1 MPRFFKYIM
10 LLLAT
15 IYGGGT
21 ALYAQEIK
29 LGADFVT
36 LFDNKEYA
44 TLKNETSG
52 TLFSARLTPKVG
64 VEWSE
69 GRNELTFAVD
79 MVQDFGHASKFLS
92 DINVQLYYAY
102 KAPRVKLYAG
112 IFPRC
117 AMRGLSSP
125 LFFDRAYTYYNNRI
139 GGVLAR
145 YEDPNYGDSYVEF
158 AMDYTGMR
166 DFDTR
171 EAFMIMTSGR
181 MPIKSIYI
189 GYDLLVGH
197 YAKEKTE
204 TLRSFDDKKRARL
217 YKSANFDYVT
227 FCGEFDIRSNNSV
240 KSVSG
245 LLCIDFDHVAEL
257 EVLFSKLLKDD
268 YFNTVLLFRSPS
280 GDGLKWVIEIPPS
293 DLPHPDFFRA
303 IENYIFKVYGIKID
317 GSGKDISR
325 ACFLCHD
332 PNAYI
337 NPNYI

>member
-1 MPRFFKYIM
+1 MEKTIDKQT
-10 LLLAT
+10 LLKKT
-15 IYGGGT
+15 MWGVDIYAHILRKFYPDEAVIKVVGRDCGICKNPFAGGARTLHIWFERNNPVGRLSEETAYHKDQFGAIPDGT
-21 ALYAQEIK
+21 ALDFAKLYYKQSGQE
-29 LGADFVT
+29 LLNT
-36 LFDNKEYA
+36 LNREMYLNLDKERTQYS
-44 TLKNETSG
+44 N
-52 TLFSARLTPKVG
+52 TP
-64 VEWSE
+64 
-69 GRNELTFAVD
+69 A
-79 MVQDFGHASKFLS
+79 S
-92 DINVQLYYAY
+92 DIDRGPKFSFF
-102 KAPRVKLYAG
+102 KAPIQNTK
-112 IFPRC
+112 
-117 AMRGLSSP
+117 SH
-125 LFFDRAYTYYNNRI
+125 
-139 GGVLAR
+139 
-145 YEDPNYGDSYVEF
+145 
-158 AMDYTGMR
+158 
-166 DFDTR
+166 
-171 EAFMIMTSGR
+171 
-181 MPIKSIYI
+181 KSITIKDVYNYI
-189 GYDLLVGH
+189 VGH

-245 LLCIDFDHVAEL
+245 LLCIDFDHVDKL
-257 EVLFSKLLKDD
+257 EVLFSKLLKDE

>member
-1 MPRFFKYIM
+1 MEKTIDKQT
-10 LLLAT
+10 LLKKT
-15 IYGGGT
+15 MWGVDIYAHILRMFYPDEAVIKVVGRDCGICKNPFAGGARTLHIWFERNNPVGRLSEETAYHKDQFGAIPDGT
-21 ALYAQEIK
+21 ALDFAELYYKQSGQE
-29 LGADFVT
+29 LLNT
-36 LFDNKEYA
+36 LNREMYLNLDKERTQYS
-44 TLKNETSG
+44 N
-52 TLFSARLTPKVG
+52 TP
-64 VEWSE
+64 
-69 GRNELTFAVD
+69 A
-79 MVQDFGHASKFLS
+79 S
-92 DINVQLYYAY
+92 DIDRGPKFSFF
-102 KAPRVKLYAG
+102 KAPIQNTK
-112 IFPRC
+112 
-117 AMRGLSSP
+117 SH
-125 LFFDRAYTYYNNRI
+125 
-139 GGVLAR
+139 
-145 YEDPNYGDSYVEF
+145 
-158 AMDYTGMR
+158 
-166 DFDTR
+166 
-171 EAFMIMTSGR
+171 
-181 MPIKSIYI
+181 KSITIKDAYNYI
-189 GYDLLVGH
+189 VGH

-257 EVLFSKLLKDD
+257 EVLFSKLLKDE

>member
-1 MPRFFKYIM
+1 MEKTIDKQT
-10 LLLAT
+10 LLRKT
-15 IYGGGT
+15 MWGVDIYAHILRKFYPDEAVIKVVGRDCGICKNPFAGGARTLHIWFERNNPVGRLSEETAYHKDQFGAIPDGT
-21 ALYAQEIK
+21 ALDFAELYYKQSGQE
-29 LGADFVT
+29 LLNT
-36 LFDNKEYA
+36 LNREMYLNLDKERTQYS
-44 TLKNETSG
+44 N
-52 TLFSARLTPKVG
+52 TP
-64 VEWSE
+64 
-69 GRNELTFAVD
+69 A
-79 MVQDFGHASKFLS
+79 S
-92 DINVQLYYAY
+92 DIDKGPKFSFF
-102 KAPRVKLYAG
+102 KAPIQNTK
-112 IFPRC
+112 
-117 AMRGLSSP
+117 SH
-125 LFFDRAYTYYNNRI
+125 
-139 GGVLAR
+139 
-145 YEDPNYGDSYVEF
+145 
-158 AMDYTGMR
+158 
-166 DFDTR
+166 
-171 EAFMIMTSGR
+171 
-181 MPIKSIYI
+181 KSITIKDAYNYI
-189 GYDLLVGH
+189 VGH

-257 EVLFSKLLKDD
+257 EVLFSKLLKDE

>member
-1 MPRFFKYIM
+1 MEKTIDKQT
-10 LLLAT
+10 LLKKT
-15 IYGGGT
+15 MWGVDIYAHILRKFYPDEAVIKVVGRDCGICKNPFAGGARTLHIWFERNNPVGRLSEETAYHKDQFGAIPDGT
-21 ALYAQEIK
+21 ALDFAELYYKQSGQE
-29 LGADFVT
+29 LLNT
-36 LFDNKEYA
+36 LNREMYLNLDKERTQYS
-44 TLKNETSG
+44 N
-52 TLFSARLTPKVG
+52 TP
-64 VEWSE
+64 
-69 GRNELTFAVD
+69 A
-79 MVQDFGHASKFLS
+79 S
-92 DINVQLYYAY
+92 DIDRGPKFSFF
-102 KAPRVKLYAG
+102 KAPIQNTK
-112 IFPRC
+112 
-117 AMRGLSSP
+117 SH
-125 LFFDRAYTYYNNRI
+125 
-139 GGVLAR
+139 
-145 YEDPNYGDSYVEF
+145 
-158 AMDYTGMR
+158 
-166 DFDTR
+166 
-171 EAFMIMTSGR
+171 
-181 MPIKSIYI
+181 KSITIKDAYNYI
-189 GYDLLVGH
+189 VGH

-245 LLCIDFDHVAEL
+245 LLCIDFDHIVEL
-257 EVLFSKLLKDD
+257 EVLFSKLLNDE

-332 PNAYI
+332 LNAYI

>member
-1 MPRFFKYIM
+1 MEKTIDKQT
-10 LLLAT
+10 LLRKT
-15 IYGGGT
+15 MWGVDIYAHILRKFYPDEAVIKVVGRDCGICKNPFAGGARTLHIWFERNNPVGRLSEETAYHKDQFGAIPDGT
-21 ALYAQEIK
+21 ALDFAELYYKQSGQE
-29 LGADFVT
+29 LLNT
-36 LFDNKEYA
+36 LNREMYLNLDKERTQYS
-44 TLKNETSG
+44 N
-52 TLFSARLTPKVG
+52 TP
-64 VEWSE
+64 
-69 GRNELTFAVD
+69 A
-79 MVQDFGHASKFLS
+79 S
-92 DINVQLYYAY
+92 DIDRGPKFSFF
-102 KAPRVKLYAG
+102 KAPIQNTK
-112 IFPRC
+112 
-117 AMRGLSSP
+117 SH
-125 LFFDRAYTYYNNRI
+125 
-139 GGVLAR
+139 
-145 YEDPNYGDSYVEF
+145 
-158 AMDYTGMR
+158 
-166 DFDTR
+166 
-171 EAFMIMTSGR
+171 
-181 MPIKSIYI
+181 KSITIKDAYNYI
-189 GYDLLVGH
+189 VGH

-245 LLCIDFDHVAEL
+245 LLCIDFDHIVEL
-257 EVLFSKLLKDD
+257 EVLFSKLLNDE

>member
-1 MPRFFKYIM
+1 MEKTIDKQT
-10 LLLAT
+10 LLKKT
-15 IYGGGT
+15 MWGVDIYAHILRKFYPDEAVIKVVGRDCGICKNPFAGGARTLHIWFERNNPVGRLSEETAYHKDQFGAIPDGT
-21 ALYAQEIK
+21 ALDFAELYYKQSGQE
-29 LGADFVT
+29 LLNT
-36 LFDNKEYA
+36 LNREMYLNLDKERTQYS
-44 TLKNETSG
+44 N
-52 TLFSARLTPKVG
+52 TP
-64 VEWSE
+64 
-69 GRNELTFAVD
+69 A
-79 MVQDFGHASKFLS
+79 S
-92 DINVQLYYAY
+92 DIDRGPKFSFF
-102 KAPRVKLYAG
+102 KAPIQNTK
-112 IFPRC
+112 
-117 AMRGLSSP
+117 SH
-125 LFFDRAYTYYNNRI
+125 
-139 GGVLAR
+139 
-145 YEDPNYGDSYVEF
+145 
-158 AMDYTGMR
+158 
-166 DFDTR
+166 
-171 EAFMIMTSGR
+171 
-181 MPIKSIYI
+181 KSITIKDAYNYI
-189 GYDLLVGH
+189 VGH

-245 LLCIDFDHVAEL
+245 LLCIDFDHVVEL

>member
-1 MPRFFKYIM
+1 MEKTIDKQT
-10 LLLAT
+10 LLKKT
-15 IYGGGT
+15 MWGVDIYAHILRKFYPDEAVIKVVGRDCGICKNPFAGGARTLHIWFERNNPVGRLSEETAYHKDQFGAIPDGT
-21 ALYAQEIK
+21 ALDFAELYYKQSGQE
-29 LGADFVT
+29 LLNT
-36 LFDNKEYA
+36 LNREMYLNLDKERTQYS
-44 TLKNETSG
+44 N
-52 TLFSARLTPKVG
+52 TP
-64 VEWSE
+64 
-69 GRNELTFAVD
+69 A
-79 MVQDFGHASKFLS
+79 S
-92 DINVQLYYAY
+92 DIDRGPKFSFF
-102 KAPRVKLYAG
+102 KAPIQNTK
-112 IFPRC
+112 
-117 AMRGLSSP
+117 SH
-125 LFFDRAYTYYNNRI
+125 
-139 GGVLAR
+139 
-145 YEDPNYGDSYVEF
+145 
-158 AMDYTGMR
+158 
-166 DFDTR
+166 
-171 EAFMIMTSGR
+171 
-181 MPIKSIYI
+181 KSITIKDAYNYI
-189 GYDLLVGH
+189 VGH

-245 LLCIDFDHVAEL
+245 LLCIDFDHIAEL
-257 EVLFSKLLKDD
+257 EVLFSKLLKDE

>member
-1 MPRFFKYIM
+1 MEKTIDKQT
-10 LLLAT
+10 LLKKT
-15 IYGGGT
+15 MWGVDIYAHILRKFYPDEAVIKVVGRDCGICKNPFAGGARTLHIWFERNNPVGRLSEETAYHKDQFGAIPDGT
-21 ALYAQEIK
+21 ALDFAELYYKQSGQE
-29 LGADFVT
+29 LLNT
-36 LFDNKEYA
+36 LNREMYLNLDKERTQYSNTTA
-44 TLKNETSG
+44 
-52 TLFSARLTPKVG
+52 
-64 VEWSE
+64 
-69 GRNELTFAVD
+69 
-79 MVQDFGHASKFLS
+79 S
-92 DINVQLYYAY
+92 DIDRGPKFSFF
-102 KAPRVKLYAG
+102 KAPIQNTK
-112 IFPRC
+112 
-117 AMRGLSSP
+117 SH
-125 LFFDRAYTYYNNRI
+125 
-139 GGVLAR
+139 
-145 YEDPNYGDSYVEF
+145 
-158 AMDYTGMR
+158 
-166 DFDTR
+166 
-171 EAFMIMTSGR
+171 
-181 MPIKSIYI
+181 KSITIKDAYNYI
-189 GYDLLVGH
+189 VGH

-245 LLCIDFDHVAEL
+245 LLCIDFDHIVEL
-257 EVLFSKLLKDD
+257 EVLFSKLLNDE

>member
-1 MPRFFKYIM
+1 MEKTIDKQT
-10 LLLAT
+10 LLKKT
-15 IYGGGT
+15 MWGVDIYAHILRKFYPDEAVIKVVGRDCGICKNPFAGGARTLHIWFERNNPVGRLSEETAYHKDQFGAIPDGT
-21 ALYAQEIK
+21 ALDFAELYYKQSGQE
-29 LGADFVT
+29 LLNT
-36 LFDNKEYA
+36 LNREMYLNLDKERTQYS
-44 TLKNETSG
+44 N
-52 TLFSARLTPKVG
+52 TP
-64 VEWSE
+64 
-69 GRNELTFAVD
+69 A
-79 MVQDFGHASKFLS
+79 S
-92 DINVQLYYAY
+92 DIDRGPKFSFF
-102 KAPRVKLYAG
+102 KAPIQNTK
-112 IFPRC
+112 
-117 AMRGLSSP
+117 SH
-125 LFFDRAYTYYNNRI
+125 
-139 GGVLAR
+139 
-145 YEDPNYGDSYVEF
+145 
-158 AMDYTGMR
+158 
-166 DFDTR
+166 
-171 EAFMIMTSGR
+171 
-181 MPIKSIYI
+181 KSITIKDAYNYI
-189 GYDLLVGH
+189 VGH

-245 LLCIDFDHVAEL
+245 LLCIDFDHIVEL
-257 EVLFSKLLKDD
+257 EVLFSKLLNDE

>member
-1 MPRFFKYIM
+1 MEKTIDKQT
-10 LLLAT
+10 LLKKT
-15 IYGGGT
+15 MWGVDIYAHILRKFYPDEAVIKVVGRDCGICKNPFAGGARTLHIWFERNNPVGRLSEETAYHKDQFGAIPDGT
-21 ALYAQEIK
+21 ALDFAELYYKQSGQE
-29 LGADFVT
+29 LLNT
-36 LFDNKEYA
+36 LNREMYLNLDKERTQYS
-44 TLKNETSG
+44 N
-52 TLFSARLTPKVG
+52 TP
-64 VEWSE
+64 
-69 GRNELTFAVD
+69 A
-79 MVQDFGHASKFLS
+79 S
-92 DINVQLYYAY
+92 DIDRGPKFSFF
-102 KAPRVKLYAG
+102 KAPIQNTK
-112 IFPRC
+112 
-117 AMRGLSSP
+117 SH
-125 LFFDRAYTYYNNRI
+125 
-139 GGVLAR
+139 
-145 YEDPNYGDSYVEF
+145 
-158 AMDYTGMR
+158 
-166 DFDTR
+166 
-171 EAFMIMTSGR
+171 
-181 MPIKSIYI
+181 KSITIKDAYNYI
-189 GYDLLVGH
+189 VGH

-245 LLCIDFDHVAEL
+245 LLCIDFDHVVEL
-257 EVLFSKLLKDD
+257 EVLFSKLLKDE

>member
-1 MPRFFKYIM
+1 MEKTIDKQT
-10 LLLAT
+10 LLKKT
-15 IYGGGT
+15 MWGVDIYAHILRKFYPDEAVIKVVGRDCGICKNPFAGGARTLHIWFERNNPVGRLSEETAYHKDQFGAIPDGT
-21 ALYAQEIK
+21 ALDFAELYYKQSGQE
-29 LGADFVT
+29 LLNT
-36 LFDNKEYA
+36 LNREMYLNLDKERTQYS
-44 TLKNETSG
+44 N
-52 TLFSARLTPKVG
+52 TP
-64 VEWSE
+64 
-69 GRNELTFAVD
+69 A
-79 MVQDFGHASKFLS
+79 S
-92 DINVQLYYAY
+92 DIDRGPKFSFF
-102 KAPRVKLYAG
+102 KAPIQNTK
-112 IFPRC
+112 
-117 AMRGLSSP
+117 SH
-125 LFFDRAYTYYNNRI
+125 
-139 GGVLAR
+139 
-145 YEDPNYGDSYVEF
+145 
-158 AMDYTGMR
+158 
-166 DFDTR
+166 
-171 EAFMIMTSGR
+171 
-181 MPIKSIYI
+181 KSITIKDAYNYI
-189 GYDLLVGH
+189 VGH

-257 EVLFSKLLKDD
+257 EVLFSKLLKDE

-293 DLPHPDFFRA
+293 DLPHPNFFRA

>member
-1 MPRFFKYIM
+1 MEKTIDKQT
-10 LLLAT
+10 LLKKT
-15 IYGGGT
+15 MWGVDIYAHILRKFYPDEAVIKVVGRDCGICKNPFAGGARTLHIWFERNNPVGRLSEETAYHKDQFGAIPDGT
-21 ALYAQEIK
+21 ALDFAELYYKQSGQE
-29 LGADFVT
+29 LLNT
-36 LFDNKEYA
+36 LNREMYLNLDKERTQYS
-44 TLKNETSG
+44 N
-52 TLFSARLTPKVG
+52 TP
-64 VEWSE
+64 
-69 GRNELTFAVD
+69 A
-79 MVQDFGHASKFLS
+79 S
-92 DINVQLYYAY
+92 DIDRGPKFSFF
-102 KAPRVKLYAG
+102 KAPIQNTK
-112 IFPRC
+112 
-117 AMRGLSSP
+117 SH
-125 LFFDRAYTYYNNRI
+125 
-139 GGVLAR
+139 
-145 YEDPNYGDSYVEF
+145 
-158 AMDYTGMR
+158 
-166 DFDTR
+166 
-171 EAFMIMTSGR
+171 
-181 MPIKSIYI
+181 KSITIKDAYNYI
-189 GYDLLVGH
+189 VGH

-245 LLCIDFDHVAEL
+245 LLCIDFDHVDKL
-257 EVLFSKLLKDD
+257 EVLFSKLLNDE

>member
-1 MPRFFKYIM
+1 MEKTIDKQT
-10 LLLAT
+10 LLKKT
-15 IYGGGT
+15 MWGVDIYAHILRKFYPDEAVIKIVGRDCGICKNPFAGGARTLHIWFERNNPVGRLSEETAYHKDQFGAIPDGT
-21 ALYAQEIK
+21 ALDFAELYYKQSGQE
-29 LGADFVT
+29 LLNT
-36 LFDNKEYA
+36 LNREMYLNLDKERTQYS
-44 TLKNETSG
+44 N
-52 TLFSARLTPKVG
+52 TP
-64 VEWSE
+64 
-69 GRNELTFAVD
+69 A
-79 MVQDFGHASKFLS
+79 S
-92 DINVQLYYAY
+92 DIDRGPKFSFF
-102 KAPRVKLYAG
+102 KAPIQNTK
-112 IFPRC
+112 
-117 AMRGLSSP
+117 SH
-125 LFFDRAYTYYNNRI
+125 
-139 GGVLAR
+139 
-145 YEDPNYGDSYVEF
+145 
-158 AMDYTGMR
+158 
-166 DFDTR
+166 
-171 EAFMIMTSGR
+171 
-181 MPIKSIYI
+181 KSITIKDAYNYI
-189 GYDLLVGH
+189 VGH

-245 LLCIDFDHVAEL
+245 LLCIDFDHIVEL
-257 EVLFSKLLKDD
+257 EVLFSKLLNDE

>member
-1 MPRFFKYIM
+1 MEKTIDKQT
-10 LLLAT
+10 LLKKT
-15 IYGGGT
+15 MWGVDIYAHILRKFYPDEAVIKVVGRDCGICKNPFAGGARTLHIWFERNNPVGRLSEETAYHKDQFGAIPDGT
-21 ALYAQEIK
+21 ALDFAELYYKQSGQE
-29 LGADFVT
+29 LLNT
-36 LFDNKEYA
+36 LNREMYLNLDKERTQYS
-44 TLKNETSG
+44 N
-52 TLFSARLTPKVG
+52 TP
-64 VEWSE
+64 
-69 GRNELTFAVD
+69 A
-79 MVQDFGHASKFLS
+79 S
-92 DINVQLYYAY
+92 DIDRGPKFSFF
-102 KAPRVKLYAG
+102 KAPIQNTK
-112 IFPRC
+112 
-117 AMRGLSSP
+117 SH
-125 LFFDRAYTYYNNRI
+125 
-139 GGVLAR
+139 
-145 YEDPNYGDSYVEF
+145 
-158 AMDYTGMR
+158 
-166 DFDTR
+166 
-171 EAFMIMTSGR
+171 
-181 MPIKSIYI
+181 KSITIKDAYI
-189 GYDLLVGH
+189 YIVGH

-245 LLCIDFDHVAEL
+245 LLCIDFDHVVEL
-257 EVLFSKLLKDD
+257 EVLFSKLLKDE

>member
-1 MPRFFKYIM
+1 MEKTIDKQT
-10 LLLAT
+10 LLKKT
-15 IYGGGT
+15 MWGVDIYAHILRKFYPDEAVIKVVGRDCGICKNPFAGGARTLHIWFERNNPVGRLSEETAYHKDQFGAIPDGT
-21 ALYAQEIK
+21 ALDFAELYYNQSGQE
-29 LGADFVT
+29 LLNT
-36 LFDNKEYA
+36 LNREMYLNLDKERTQYS
-44 TLKNETSG
+44 N
-52 TLFSARLTPKVG
+52 TP
-64 VEWSE
+64 
-69 GRNELTFAVD
+69 A
-79 MVQDFGHASKFLS
+79 S
-92 DINVQLYYAY
+92 DIDRGPKFSFF
-102 KAPRVKLYAG
+102 KAPIQNTK
-112 IFPRC
+112 
-117 AMRGLSSP
+117 SH
-125 LFFDRAYTYYNNRI
+125 
-139 GGVLAR
+139 
-145 YEDPNYGDSYVEF
+145 
-158 AMDYTGMR
+158 
-166 DFDTR
+166 
-171 EAFMIMTSGR
+171 
-181 MPIKSIYI
+181 KSITIKDAYNYI
-189 GYDLLVGH
+189 VGH

-245 LLCIDFDHVAEL
+245 LLCIDFDHIVEL
-257 EVLFSKLLKDD
+257 EVLFSKLLNDES
-268 YFNTVLLFRSPS
+268 FNTVLLFRSPS

>member
-1 MPRFFKYIM
+1 MEKTIDKQT
-10 LLLAT
+10 LLKKT
-15 IYGGGT
+15 MWGVDIYAHILRKFYPDEAVIKVVGRDCGICKNPFAGGARTLHIWFERNNPVGRLSEETAYHKDQFGAIPDGT
-21 ALYAQEIK
+21 ALDFAELYYKQSGQE
-29 LGADFVT
+29 LLNT
-36 LFDNKEYA
+36 LNREMYLNLDKERTQYS
-44 TLKNETSG
+44 N
-52 TLFSARLTPKVG
+52 TP
-64 VEWSE
+64 
-69 GRNELTFAVD
+69 A
-79 MVQDFGHASKFLS
+79 S
-92 DINVQLYYAY
+92 DIDRGPKFSFF
-102 KAPRVKLYAG
+102 KAPIQNTK
-112 IFPRC
+112 
-117 AMRGLSSP
+117 SH
-125 LFFDRAYTYYNNRI
+125 
-139 GGVLAR
+139 
-145 YEDPNYGDSYVEF
+145 
-158 AMDYTGMR
+158 
-166 DFDTR
+166 
-171 EAFMIMTSGR
+171 
-181 MPIKSIYI
+181 KSITIKDAYNYI
-189 GYDLLVGH
+189 VGH

-245 LLCIDFDHVAEL
+245 LLCIDFDHIAEL
-257 EVLFSKLLKDD
+257 EVLFSKLLNDE

>member
-1 MPRFFKYIM
+1 MEKTIDKQT
-10 LLLAT
+10 LLKKT
-15 IYGGGT
+15 MWGVDIYAHILRKFYPDEAVIKVVGRDCGICKNPFAGGARTLHIWFERNNPVGRLSEETAYHKDQFGAIPDGT
-21 ALYAQEIK
+21 ALDFAELYYKQSGQE
-29 LGADFVT
+29 LLNT
-36 LFDNKEYA
+36 LNREMYLNLDKERTQYS
-44 TLKNETSG
+44 N
-52 TLFSARLTPKVG
+52 TP
-64 VEWSE
+64 
-69 GRNELTFAVD
+69 A
-79 MVQDFGHASKFLS
+79 S
-92 DINVQLYYAY
+92 DIDRGPKFSFF
-102 KAPRVKLYAG
+102 KAPIQNTK
-112 IFPRC
+112 
-117 AMRGLSSP
+117 SH
-125 LFFDRAYTYYNNRI
+125 
-139 GGVLAR
+139 
-145 YEDPNYGDSYVEF
+145 
-158 AMDYTGMR
+158 
-166 DFDTR
+166 
-171 EAFMIMTSGR
+171 
-181 MPIKSIYI
+181 KSITIKDAYNYI
-189 GYDLLVGH
+189 VGH

-245 LLCIDFDHVAEL
+245 LLCIDFDHVAKL
-257 EVLFSKLLKDD
+257 EVLFSKLLKDE

-280 GDGLKWVIEIPPS
+280 GDGLKWVIEVPPS